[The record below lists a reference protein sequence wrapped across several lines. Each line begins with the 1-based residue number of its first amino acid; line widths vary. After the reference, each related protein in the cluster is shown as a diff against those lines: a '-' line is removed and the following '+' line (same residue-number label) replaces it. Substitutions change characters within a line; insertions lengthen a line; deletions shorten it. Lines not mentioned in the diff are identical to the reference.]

1 MINMRVEDV
10 MTTPVVI
17 TQRNVKITHIKDQLS
32 RKSIHALPVLEEDGT
47 ITGIVTS
54 SDVAKHKN
62 DDDTVQEIM
71 SDRVHIVLKNNRLKD
86 AAATMTKHSIH
97 HLVVMEDG
105 DVVGMLS
112 SMDIVKAYAEL

>member
-1 MINMRVEDV
+1 MRVEEV
-10 MTTPVVI
+10 MSTPVVI

-32 RKSIHALPVLEEDGT
+32 RKGIHALPVLEEDGT

-62 DDDTVQEIM
+62 DEDTVGDIM

-86 AAATMTKHSIH
+86 AAAVMTKHAIH
-97 HLVVMEDG
+97 HLIVMEDG
-105 DVVGMLS
+105 DVVGMIS
-112 SMDIVKAYAEL
+112 SMDIVAIYAES